1 MMANKQKSSCAYA
14 SMTMLDVESC
24 RSKEMKQMRPFCEER
39 PEEMLYDDLLDQLEY
54 EDSEYIKKICKN
66 N

>member
-1 MMANKQKSSCAYA
+1 
-14 SMTMLDVESC
+14 MTMFDVESC